1 MSDSQDQI
9 RKPAVAGLFYPA
21 AAVELSRTVAGYYS
35 EVDKVPVVGHPAGLI
50 VPHAGYPYSGKT
62 AAKAFKLLE
71 GQEYDSV
78 VIVSPSHAGLFR
90 GSSVF
95 DGKGY
100 QTPIGVVEI
109 DMELSEKIADIHPL
123 VYLSNVGHA
132 SGSARGE
139 HALEVQL
146 PFLQVVLGNFKMVA
160 IVMGDQEADSISALG
175 ETLAAVLKN
184 RNSLIIASSD
194 LSHFHTEKEA
204 RKLDMSVQRAVEQ
217 YDSAKLLKSLE
228 KGEGEACGGGVMAAV
243 MMATRKLGADNV
255 KFLEYTT
262 SGATTG
268 DFDEVVGYMSAAIM
282 TDKKIEKKDTVLGQR
297 QAVMKGEEPLT
308 DEAGKELKKI
318 AREAIEAKL
327 KDKKYTVPESE
338 QLSQKRGLFVTIS
351 LNGELRGCIGRI
363 RGDRPLYDGV
373 AEMAVAA
380 AFEDPRFEQLTNE
393 EFEQLEIE
401 VSVLSKLQR
410 VREFDQI
417 KVGTHG
423 LMIKLDFNS
432 GLLLPQVATEHGWNN
447 VEFIEQ
453 TCLKA
458 GLPKNSYKD
467 KFAEVYTF
475 TAQVF

>member
-71 GQEYDSV
+71 GQEYDAV
-78 VIVSPSHAGLFR
+78 VIVSPSHTVFFK
-90 GSSVF
+90 GSAVY
-95 DGKGY
+95 DGDGY
-100 QTPIGVVEI
+100 QTPIGLVEI
-109 DMELSEKIADIHPL
+109 DKELSEKICDIHPL
-123 VYLSNVGHA
+123 VYSSSMGHA

-184 RNSLIIASSD
+184 RNSLIVASSD
-194 LSHFHTEKEA
+194 LSHFHSEKEA

-217 YDSAKLLKSLE
+217 YDSKQLLESLE
-228 KGEGEACGGGVMAAV
+228 NGEGEACGGGVMAAV
-243 MMATRKLGADNV
+243 MMATRKLGAEKV

-268 DFDEVVGYMSAAIM
+268 DFEEVVGYMSAAIM
-282 TDKKIEKKDTVLGQR
+282 TEKRIERKDTLIGQR
-297 QAVMKGEEPLT
+297 EAVKKGEEPLT
-308 DEAGKELKKI
+308 DESGELLKQI
-318 AREAIEAKL
+318 AHDSIEARL
-327 KDKKYTVPESE
+327 KDIKYLIPHSE
-338 QLSQKRGLFVTIS
+338 QLSYHRGLFVTIT
-351 LNGELRGCIGRI
+351 LDGNLRGCIGRI
-363 RGDRPLYDGV
+363 RGDRPLYDGA
-373 AEMAVAA
+373 AEMAIAA
-380 AFEDPRFEQLTNE
+380 AFEDPRFEELTE
-393 EFEQLEIE
+393 AEFEKLEIE

-410 VREFDQI
+410 VREFDKI
-417 KVGTHG
+417 EVGKHG

-432 GLLLPQVATEHGWNN
+432 GLLLPQVATDQGWDN

-467 KFAEVYTF
+467 KYAEVYTF